1 MGYFKDT
8 LKGVSW
14 MGGLRVVTR
23 VVAFLKIAFLAHI
36 LSPTQFG
43 VYGIAALV
51 LALLEILTET
61 GINVF
66 LIQEEGKFK
75 KIVNTAWVVSI
86 ARGIVI
92 ALVIIILAPFISS
105 FFRSPDSYRILLFMS
120 LVPFIRGFINPAIIK
135 FQKELEF
142 NKEFLFRLVI
152 FFTDAG
158 VAILSAF
165 LTRSASSLVWGLI
178 AGAAVEVVLSF
189 TFIKPT
195 PKLTLDLAKA
205 RRVIERGRW
214 VTAYGIF
221 NYLFENVDD
230 IVVGRLMSTAPLGVY
245 QMAYKISSLPI
256 TEVAD
261 VFGKVTFPIYVKLSY
276 DYQRIKKAY
285 LKTMGVVSFLVLP
298 FGLIFLLFP
307 KEIVMLILGAKW
319 LDVVPV
325 LRVLALFGAVRAIV
339 NSGCTLFVA
348 TKKQEY
354 VSATTLAGILGLGAT
369 IVPLVKKYGI
379 LGAGY
384 SALFGT
390 LVSIPVF
397 VYYLR
402 KVFVYLNEKD
412 KS

>member
-23 VVAFLKIAFLAHI
+23 IVAFLKIAILARL
-36 LSPTQFG
+36 LSPAQFG

-66 LIQEEGKFK
+66 LIQEEGELK
-75 KIVNTAWVVSI
+75 KMLNTAWVVSI
-86 ARGIVI
+86 IRGIAI
-92 ALVIIILAPFISS
+92 TLVIILLTPFISS
-105 FFRSPDSYRILLFMS
+105 FFRSPDSYRVLLFMS
-120 LVPFIRGFINPAIIK
+120 LVPLIRGFINPAIVK

-152 FFTDAG
+152 FFADAG
-158 VAILSAF
+158 IAILAAF
-165 LTRSASSLVWGLI
+165 VTKSASSLVWGLV
-178 AGAAVEVVLSF
+178 AGATTEMVLSF
-189 TFIKPT
+189 IFVKPT
-195 PKLTLDLAKA
+195 PKLAPEMVKAKKVIA
-205 RRVIERGRW
+205 RGKW

-230 IVVGRLMSTAPLGVY
+230 IVVGRLMGTAPLGVY

-276 DYQRIKKAY
+276 DYQRIRKAY
-285 LKTMGVVSFLVLP
+285 LKTMGVVSFLVIP
-298 FGLIFLLFP
+298 FGLVFLLFP
-307 KEIVMLILGAKW
+307 KEIVLLILGANW
-319 LDVVPV
+319 LEAVPV

-354 VSATTLAGILGLGAT
+354 VSATTLAGILGLGLT

-402 KVFVYLNEKD
+402 KVFVYLDEKD